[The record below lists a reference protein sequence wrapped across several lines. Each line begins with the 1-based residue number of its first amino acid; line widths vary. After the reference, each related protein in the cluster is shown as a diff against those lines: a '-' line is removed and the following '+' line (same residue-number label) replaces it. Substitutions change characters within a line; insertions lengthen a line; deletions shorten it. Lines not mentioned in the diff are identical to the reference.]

1 MTVRYDVR
9 LVLGSAVRRW
19 LQRPAFHEP
28 FLPPP
33 CESALASDDAL
44 EEDVQAEVEF
54 GIDITATGIAGGD
67 DGDGADSSSMV
78 WSPLLPLSSPFTPS
92 VRGFPSST
100 SLGRTIWWY
109 ED

>member
-1 MTVRYDVR
+1 
-9 LVLGSAVRRW
+9 
-19 LQRPAFHEP
+19 
-28 FLPPP
+28 
-33 CESALASDDAL
+33 
-44 EEDVQAEVEF
+44 VQAEVEF
-54 GIDITATGIAGGD
+54 GIDITATGIAGCD

-78 WSPLLPLSSPFTPS
+78 WSPLLPQPLSSPLTPS